1 MKDANYWINHLQLL
15 KHPEG
20 GYYKE
25 VYRSDEL
32 INQNHL
38 PQRFNGD
45 RCFCTSIYFLLHKN
59 DFSAFH
65 RIKSDE
71 TWHFY
76 QGTSLTLY
84 MIDENGVLT
93 SSLLGDNP
101 ENNER
106 LQITIPQNAWFAAE
120 VNDKSSYTLTGC
132 TVAPGFDFADFELGK
147 RNELLNLFPQHKEII
162 TLLSLV

>member
-38 PQRFNGD
+38 PLRFNGD

-84 MIDENGVLT
+84 KIDEKGVLT
-93 SSLLGDNP
+93 SSILGDNP
-101 ENNER
+101 ENNES

-120 VNDKSSYTLTGC
+120 VNDKSSFTLTGC

>member
-1 MKDANYWINHLQLL
+1 MKDANYWISHLQLL

-20 GYYKE
+20 GFYKE
-25 VYRSDEL
+25 VYRSEEL
-32 INQNHL
+32 VNQNHL
-38 PQRFNGD
+38 PKRFTGD
-45 RCFCTSIYFLLHKN
+45 RCFCTAIYFLLQKN

-84 MIDENGVLT
+84 MIDETGVLT
-93 SSLLGDNP
+93 SSILGDNP
-101 ENNER
+101 ENNES

-132 TVAPGFDFADFELGK
+132 TVAPGFDFTDFELGK
-147 RNELLNLFPQHKEII
+147 RMELLNLFPQHKEVI

>member
-1 MKDANYWINHLQLL
+1 MKDANYWISYLQLL

-25 VYRSDEL
+25 VYRSKEL

-38 PQRFNGD
+38 PNRFNGD
-45 RCFCTSIYFLLHKN
+45 RCFCTSIYFLLQKN

-84 MIDENGVLT
+84 MIDESGVLA
-93 SSLLGDNP
+93 SFILGDNP
-101 ENNER
+101 ENNES
-106 LQITIPQNAWFAAE
+106 LQITIPQNTWFAAH

-147 RNELLNLFPQHKEII
+147 RKELLNLFPQHKEVI

>member
-25 VYRSDEL
+25 VYRSEEL

-38 PQRFNGD
+38 PNRFNGD
-45 RCFCTSIYFLLHKN
+45 RCFCTAIYFLLQKN

-84 MIDENGVLT
+84 MIDESGVLT
-93 SSLLGDNP
+93 SSILGNNP
-101 ENNER
+101 ENNES
-106 LQITIPQNAWFAAE
+106 LQITIPQNTWFAAH

-147 RNELLNLFPQHKEII
+147 RNELINLFPQHKEVI
-162 TLLSLV
+162 TLLSLD